1 MTTRPPAGK
10 PRRRAGKP
18 HPPTPR
24 APAAAGRRPARR
36 PSSRPARARGR
47 AEHKPAPPLRPEAP
61 PVARPPVARVPR
73 PVAAEGGLGAWTDLY
88 QLTMA
93 AAYHVNRMADTATFE
108 LFVRHL
114 PPQRGFLVVAGIE
127 EVLDFLA
134 RVRFEESDVEYLRG
148 LPQLRGVPE
157 DFWTYLARFRFGG
170 DVRAMPE
177 GTPAFANEPILQI
190 TAPLPEAQLVET
202 YVLAA
207 VNFATLIASKAARVV
222 EAAAGRAVV
231 DFGFRRAHGPHAAV
245 AAARAAYIGGCIG
258 TSNVEAGRRFG
269 LPVFGTASHAFV
281 MACPSETEAF
291 QRYHRAFPGEMLL
304 LIDTYDTLQGVKRA
318 IALGDPLKGVRLDS
332 GDLLALSR
340 EVRRML
346 DDAGYRDANIVAS
359 GDLDEFR
366 IAALLADGAPI
377 DTFGVGTALVTSRD
391 APALEGVYKLVELGE
406 GTLAQGRIKTSS
418 GKETLPGRKQV
429 FRAYDAEGRPVGDR
443 IARIAELPRP
453 GEQPLLQPVMRAGR
467 RVAPPQPLDHLRTH
481 AAEAIRRLPE
491 GLRRLRDP
499 TPYPVTVSEALRRLT
514 DELRR
519 EIRDAE
525 GSA

>member
-1 MTTRPPAGK
+1 MTARARPGK
-10 PRRRAGKP
+10 SVRRTASSRPSGSRRRTG
-18 HPPTPR
+18 
-24 APAAAGRRPARR
+24 AGRHPARR
-36 PSSRPARARGR
+36 PVARERSRAERRPA
-47 AEHKPAPPLRPEAP
+47 PLRPQP
-61 PVARPPVARVPR
+61 PAARATPATPAARPV
-73 PVAAEGGLGAWTDLY
+73 AEGGLGAWTDLY

-93 AAYHVNRMADTATFE
+93 AAYHVNRMLDTATFE

-114 PPQRGFLVVAGIE
+114 PPNRGFLLVAGID
-127 EVLDFLA
+127 EVLDFLE
-134 RVRFEESDVEYLRG
+134 RVRFEDVDIEYLRT

-170 DVRAMPE
+170 DVRAVPE
-177 GTPAFANEPILQI
+177 GTPVFANEPILQI

-202 YVLAA
+202 YVLAV
-207 VNFATLIASKAARVV
+207 VNFATLVATKAARVV
-222 EAAAGRAVV
+222 EAAAGRAVI

-245 AAARAAYIGGCIG
+245 GAARAAYIGGCAG

-269 LPVFGTASHAFV
+269 IPVFGTASHAFV

-304 LIDTYDTLQGVKRA
+304 LIDTYDTLRGVKRA

-346 DDAGYRDANIVAS
+346 DDAGYRDTHIVAS

-366 IAALLADGAPI
+366 IAELLAAGAPI

-391 APALEGVYKLVELGE
+391 APALEGVYKLVEIGD

-429 FRAYDAEGRPVGDR
+429 FRAYDADGRPAGDR

-467 RVAPPQPLDHLRTH
+467 RVAPPQPLDRIRAR
-481 AAEAIRRLPE
+481 AAEAVRRLPE
-491 GLRRLRDP
+491 GLRRLQDP
-499 TPYPVTVSEALRRLT
+499 DPYPVVVSDALRRLT
-514 DELRR
+514 EELRR
-519 EIRDAE
+519 EIRAAE
-525 GSA
+525 GSP